1 MGSDD
6 VNLQKDNANGTS
18 VAQTMHLT
26 KHLPSEA
33 KATHLNK
40 LTIATEIERQK
51 SFESRLRDFNRVIV
65 KKSSFGFQVQKE
77 IALMGMSRGIE
88 SKKTGWTEKKKEM
101 EKGRKMSLKKRKRKW
116 EKEESEKR
124 NKEENCE

>member
-6 VNLQKDNANGTS
+6 VNLQKDNAGTS

-51 SFESRLRDFNRVIV
+51 SFESRLRDFNR
-65 KKSSFGFQVQKE
+65 
-77 IALMGMSRGIE
+77 
-88 SKKTGWTEKKKEM
+88 
-101 EKGRKMSLKKRKRKW
+101 
-116 EKEESEKR
+116 
-124 NKEENCE
+124 

>member
-51 SFESRLRDFNRVIV
+51 SFESR
-65 KKSSFGFQVQKE
+65 
-77 IALMGMSRGIE
+77 
-88 SKKTGWTEKKKEM
+88 
-101 EKGRKMSLKKRKRKW
+101 
-116 EKEESEKR
+116 
-124 NKEENCE
+124 